1 MTPVEVQGQLK
12 SARAELERVC
22 KLLESPT
29 PAALDRC
36 GATMERVIGE
46 LDAGRKW
53 MAQAGEIGIAEARR
67 LRSVVLR
74 ARALLNLAANYH
86 ARWRGILAGMS
97 GGYTVRG
104 APAPLPS
111 RARVS
116 FRG

>member
-1 MTPVEVQGQLK
+1 MKPAEIQSQLR

-36 GATMERVIGE
+36 GAIMERVADE
-46 LDAGRKW
+46 LGAGRKC
-53 MAQAGEIGIAEARR
+53 MAQAGETGRAEARQ
-67 LRSVVLR
+67 LRSVVHR
-74 ARALLNLAANYH
+74 ARALLNLAASYH
-86 ARWRGILAGMS
+86 FRWGCILAGMT

-111 RARVS
+111 KARVS
-116 FRG
+116 IHG

>member
-1 MTPVEVQGQLK
+1 MTPAEVQTQLR

-53 MAQAGEIGIAEARR
+53 VAQAGEIGIAEARR
-67 LRSVVLR
+67 LRSVVQR
-74 ARALLNLAANYH
+74 ARALLNLAAKYH
-86 ARWRGILAGMS
+86 GGWRGILAGMS
-97 GGYTVRG
+97 GGYTFRG
-104 APAPLPS
+104 APAPIPS